1 MKITILCVG
10 KIKEKFYRDAIE
22 EYAKRLTRY
31 CKLEIIEVA
40 DEKTPDGASATE
52 EMQIR
57 QKEGERV
64 LARLEKCRQSSSY
77 VMALAIDGRELD
89 SVELSQKLEKLG
101 TDGISNVIFL
111 IGGSLGMSKSCLRRR
126 ILSSLFQND
135 VSTPADARDSAGAD
149 LPRLPHHEPGTL
161 PQIAAGYSVK
171 SLEYRTVP
179 SGFKAVSRMAMPFMP
194 VSSAICARSEEKV
207 EA

>member
-1 MKITILCVG
+1 M
-10 KIKEKFYRDAIE
+10 
-22 EYAKRLTRY
+22 
-31 CKLEIIEVA
+31 
-40 DEKTPDGASATE
+40 
-52 EMQIR
+52 
-57 QKEGERV
+57 

-111 IGGSLGMSKSCLRRR
+111 IGGSLGMSKELLAAADFKLSFSRMTFPHQLMRVILLEQIYRGYR
-126 ILSSLFQND
+126 IMN
-135 VSTPADARDSAGAD
+135 R
-149 LPRLPHHEPGTL
+149 EPL
-161 PQIAAGYSVK
+161 AAGYPVK

-194 VSSAICARSEEKV
+194 VSSAICARAARKKWRHSCQNGVIQLRQCVGVGVIRHIIRLRKRVLEH
-207 EA
+207 

>member
-1 MKITILCVG
+1 
-10 KIKEKFYRDAIE
+10 
-22 EYAKRLTRY
+22 
-31 CKLEIIEVA
+31 
-40 DEKTPDGASATE
+40 
-52 EMQIR
+52 MQIR

-101 TDGISNVIFL
+101 TDGISHVIFL
-111 IGGSLGMSKSCLRRR
+111 IGGSLGMSKEL
-126 ILSSLFQND
+126 LAAADFKLLFFQND